1 MSKNETALA
10 IAVLVVVGGV
20 AYMLT
25 RSARPS
31 AASRDGAQTDAAPDR
46 SLVGVRN
53 ALGAL
58 RDWIAPAPEPDSDEG
73 WNARGE
79 RIVLEDGTI
88 LGVS

>member
-1 MSKNETALA
+1 MNKNEAVIV

-25 RSARPS
+25 RPTGLS
-31 AASRDGAQTDAAPDR
+31 AASRNGAQADAARDK

-58 RDWIAPAPEPDSDEG
+58 RDWIAPAPDPDPNEG